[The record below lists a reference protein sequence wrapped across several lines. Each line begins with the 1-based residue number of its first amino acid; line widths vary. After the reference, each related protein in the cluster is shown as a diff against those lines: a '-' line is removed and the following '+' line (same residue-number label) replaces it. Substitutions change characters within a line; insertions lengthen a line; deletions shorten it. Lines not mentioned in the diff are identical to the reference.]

1 MADVLTLAAL
11 RALVSLSD
19 PRLSPDGT
27 RVAYVRTVRDRPHDR
42 MDSALVVQPVAGG
55 SARVVDAGPFV
66 GAPRWSP
73 DGTRLAYLRHDAKHD
88 EDQIVVV
95 RLAGGTRL
103 AVTHAPRGVQHYAW
117 SPDGR
122 RFAYDTPDA
131 EPNAAAAKRDDDLF
145 AVGTDGYLTDKPAA
159 PSHLWLV
166 ASDGGAA
173 RRLTHGA
180 WSVYEGVPPFA
191 GGPSDPSWSSDGR
204 TIVIAR
210 SPDADDAATDRSSV
224 ALVDVATGAVRG
236 VDSPHEYVYEPAFA
250 PAGTRFAYL
259 RPHGPGPI
267 SAMDVV
273 VATPA
278 DGAGDDRTTMLDRD
292 VQSLR
297 WSGNALVAT
306 MVDGLRG
313 AIVVIPPHG
322 SPRRVDVGALSVADL
337 DAGPH
342 GELAF
347 VASAPSRPPELYV
360 VRGAGT
366 APRALTNVNAH
377 LRTLRYAHVETVRW
391 TAPDGLVSE
400 GMLVHPL
407 DERPGVKY
415 PLVIWHHGGPEAAV
429 NLSFDEGTD
438 EGIAIGQLAAARG
451 WYTFLPNYRGSDDL
465 GTKHEHAIFA
475 DPGAGP
481 MRDVLAGLATIDRRG
496 TVDTARECIGGHSYG
511 GFMTSWIIGHDSRWR
526 CAVIGDGAVDWLQA
540 YDLSG
545 SGNLAWTRD
554 SLGGGPWTSAAML
567 ERYRADS
574 PIAYATSV
582 RTPTLLLTGTLDE
595 TVPFSE
601 SWTYFHALHDRGVPS
616 RLIAIPTAHHTP
628 HDPVRLESYERH
640 VLDWFSAYLR

>member
-11 RALVSLSD
+11 RALVSLSY
-19 PRLSPDGT
+19 PRISPDGA

-42 MDSALVVQPVAGG
+42 LDAALVVQPVGG
-55 SARVVDAGPFV
+55 GAARVIDAGPFV
-66 GAPRWSP
+66 SAPRWSP

-95 RLAGGTRL
+95 RLASGTRTS
-103 AVTHAPRGVQHYAW
+103 VTHAPRGVEHYAW

-122 RFAYDTPDA
+122 RFVYDTPDA
-131 EPNAAAAKRDDDLF
+131 EPNAAAAKDHDDLF
-145 AVGTDGYLTDKPAA
+145 AVGEDGYLTDKPAV

-173 RRLTHGA
+173 RRLTRGS

-191 GGPSDPSWSSDGR
+191 GAPSDPSWSPDGR

-210 SPDADDAATDRSSV
+210 APDADDAATDRSSV
-224 ALVDVATGAVRG
+224 ALVDVATGAVRSG
-236 VDSPHEYVYEPAFA
+236 GGPRQYVYEPSFA
-250 PAGTRFAYL
+250 PAGAQFAYL

-267 SAMDVV
+267 SALDAI
-273 VATPA
+273 VA
-278 DGAGDDRTTMLDRD
+278 GVDRTATLDRD

-297 WSGNALVAT
+297 WSGNTLVAT
-306 MVDGLRG
+306 IVDGLRG
-313 AIVVIPPHG
+313 GIVVIPQHGAPH
-322 SPRRVDVGALSVADL
+322 RVDVGELSVAEL

-342 GELAF
+342 GELVF
-347 VASAPSRPPELYV
+347 VGSAPARPPELYV
-360 VRGAGT
+360 VRAPGAV
-366 APRALTNVNAH
+366 PRALTTVNAP
-377 LRTLRYAHVETVRW
+377 LRALRYARVEPLRW
-391 TAPDGLVSE
+391 TAPDGMVSE
-400 GMLVHPL
+400 GLLIHPL

-415 PLVIWHHGGPEAAV
+415 PLIVWHHGGPEAAV
-429 NLSFDEGTD
+429 NLGYDEGTD

-465 GTKHEHAIFA
+465 GTAHEHAIFA

-481 MRDVLAGLATIDRRG
+481 MRDVLAGLAAIEQRG
-496 TVDTARECIGGHSYG
+496 AIDTARECVGGHSYG

-526 CAVIGDGAVDWLQA
+526 CAVVGDGAVDWLQA
-540 YDLSG
+540 YDLSA

-554 SLGGGPWTSAAML
+554 SLGGGPWQSAAML
-567 ERYRADS
+567 ARYHDDS
-574 PIAYATSV
+574 PITFAMSV
-582 RTPTLLLTGTLDE
+582 RTPTLLLTGLLDE

-601 SWTYFHALHDRGVPS
+601 SWTYYHALHDRGVPA

-628 HDPVRLESYERH
+628 HDPVRLESYERD
-640 VLDWFSAYLR
+640 VLSWFSTYLR